1 MHFARRRLDRER
13 RVGEEIVSAVHAALR
28 RRFLVLLNCH
38 MGALPAVPVRRG
50 QNGGC
55 LSPRLRHKGRM
66 ILCLLLSVKRNS
78 KLFRALLHFLIF
90 MAAALPAFAQVYKWV
105 DERGVTHYGERPPQG
120 SKASEVPNR
129 LASPAAGGAGAEAS
143 NPKDPGPEQGS
154 ARPKDQDSRPAPG
167 KGQAPGKGPSPQEA
181 EATKRQQR

>member
-1 MHFARRRLDRER
+1 MAQVYFARRRLDRER

-55 LSPRLRHKGRM
+55 LNPRLRHKARM
-66 ILCLLLSVKRNS
+66 ILCLPFSVKRNS
-78 KLFRALLHFLIF
+78 KLFRALLHFLILLAT
-90 MAAALPAFAQVYKWV
+90 AAPALAQVYKWV

-129 LASPAAGGAGAEAS
+129 LASPAPGSAGSEAT
-143 NPKDPGPEQGS
+143 NPKDPNPE
-154 ARPKDQDSRPAPG
+154 P
-167 KGQAPGKGPSPQEA
+167 GQARAQDPRQAPKAESRQDA
-181 EATKRQQR
+181 EAAKRAQLCNQQRA